1 MALSDNEGVLEGIRE
16 IDVKRDNNFK
26 KNVRMIKMPYKIK
39 HRQAKHGF
47 F

>member
-26 KNVRMIKMPYKIK
+26 KCPNDKNAI
-39 HRQAKHGF
+39 
-47 F
+47 

>member
-26 KNVRMIKMPYKIK
+26 KMSE
-39 HRQAKHGF
+39 
-47 F
+47 